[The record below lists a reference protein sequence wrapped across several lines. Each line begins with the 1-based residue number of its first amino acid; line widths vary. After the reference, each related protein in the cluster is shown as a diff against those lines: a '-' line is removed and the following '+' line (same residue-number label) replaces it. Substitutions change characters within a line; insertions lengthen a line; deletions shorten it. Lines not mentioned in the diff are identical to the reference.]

1 MSAPARAAIDAAM
14 SEKDFQRQ
22 VLDLAKAEG
31 WIVYHTNDS
40 RRSHPGF
47 PDLVLLRGP
56 QLLFLELKTERGKAT
71 PAQVSWINRLDAAK
85 RVEAAVAR
93 PSNWPDIERALTS
106 RAR

>member
-1 MSAPARAAIDAAM
+1 M

-31 WIVYHTNDS
+31 WMAYHTNDS

-56 QLLFLELKTERGKAT
+56 QLIFLELKSEKGKLSPT
-71 PAQVSWINRLDAAK
+71 QVSWIRRLDAVK